1 MKRRD
6 WFWCGALLFALMVF
20 VSLQGIQKPAYAGIA
35 GGLCAL
41 ASSLLFGC
49 GIRAGAQERSAV
61 ESEHAKEKQQQ
72 MEIRRQAHAD
82 DIEKV
87 KVLFDELKEEV
98 RFAREAVEAG
108 YQAQGKD
115 NAALLAYLRERFSA
129 QEKSY
134 AAALEQIRENI
145 AAVTEKIQ
153 SLQKTV
159 SSESR
164 SYSAMVAQL
173 STNVETSFELNRT
186 QFKENSQEFLNS
198 IHEQYAALKSVV
210 ERQESQA
217 ANYYKFMVGQPW
229 NVISVLYE
237 VTQTMADQLDS
248 MLTAVD
254 SMQIGTEK
262 QVKTV
267 LKQVREDS
275 ELLHDRLQAV
285 CKMLETQGQESR
297 DALDRVMQ
305 GYSDVTAQDIEV
317 LTALAKG
324 VNV

>member
-134 AAALEQIRENI
+134 AAALDQFRKFH
-145 AAVTEKIQ
+145 KIG
-153 SLQKTV
+153 

-217 ANYYKFMVGQPW
+217 AN
-229 NVISVLYE
+229 N
-237 VTQTMADQLDS
+237 
-248 MLTAVD
+248 
-254 SMQIGTEK
+254 
-262 QVKTV
+262 
-267 LKQVREDS
+267 
-275 ELLHDRLQAV
+275 
-285 CKMLETQGQESR
+285 
-297 DALDRVMQ
+297 
-305 GYSDVTAQDIEV
+305 
-317 LTALAKG
+317 
-324 VNV
+324 